1 MSLDY
6 LPSAELASWNRMQ
19 TFEDRTWTFI
29 TLSLAS
35 SAAWN
40 TEASWCLL
48 NGIGFYHVTVQDRKI
63 MIFKKFARQ
72 GTGGKSFSMREGFPW
87 AILGFCF
94 LIPPPQG
101 KRSGSSDWG
110 VWDKEGLTFRHGP
123 SPAAEAWEPL
133 PNPVWGKLPVAM
145 HPSHIFHGLCFFW
158 WVQNSGVEKVYDLMV
173 PQTSQ
178 KNLERSIYSLTS

>member
-19 TFEDRTWTFI
+19 TFEDRTWSFI

-63 MIFKKFARQ
+63 MIY
-72 GTGGKSFSMREGFPW
+72 KSLLDRALGESHSLWGRVFP
-87 AILGFCF
+87 
-94 LIPPPQG
+94 
-101 KRSGSSDWG
+101 
-110 VWDKEGLTFRHGP
+110 
-123 SPAAEAWEPL
+123 EPL
-133 PNPVWGKLPVAM
+133 LA
-145 HPSHIFHGLCFFW
+145 SAFSSLLLRE
-158 WVQNSGVEKVYDLMV
+158 SGVAHLIGESGIRKASHSGMV
-173 PQTSQ
+173 LHRPRKLGSHCLIQCGES
-178 KNLERSIYSLTS
+178 SLLLCTRAISSTASVSFDGFRIQVWKRCMI